1 MIRKSNSPFQWEI
14 VKLNNEATVKYLKM
28 VATVTGKGASYGVFL
43 EYIKNNVY
51 LVYFG
56 KRANSTKTVA
66 PNLNRTFYRYDIT
79 ARPIRI
85 HPKDSSTHLYDTF
98 EKLCGKYDYPIE
110 PEEFEKVLK
119 PTMELIQFADGRKI
133 EPMSS
138 LEIEILTRLQKKFK

>member
-1 MIRKSNSPFQWEI
+1 M
-14 VKLNNEATVKYLKM
+14 
-28 VATVTGKGASYGVFL
+28 
-43 EYIKNNVY
+43 
-51 LVYFG
+51 
-56 KRANSTKTVA
+56 
-66 PNLNRTFYRYDIT
+66 NRTFYRYDIT

-85 HPKDSSTHLYDTF
+85 HPKDSSIHLYDTF
-98 EKLCGKYDYPIE
+98 EKLCGKYEYPIE